1 MSGKSKFDKIIDVK
15 GDDLKSINMEIL
27 ERITR
32 VIFFLFM
39 PDGQQMSDAEID
51 DLMEESFGLAS
62 LLMAVAGMRVDGEN
76 IDGDYVVKFKPYKS
90 LEHFEKENKSK

>member
-15 GDDLKSINMEIL
+15 EDDLKSINMEIL

-51 DLMEESFGLAS
+51 DLMDESFGLAS

>member
-51 DLMEESFGLAS
+51 DLMDESFGLAS

>member
-1 MSGKSKFDKIIDVK
+1 MSEKSKFDTIIDIK

-27 ERITR
+27 GRITR

-39 PDGQQMSDAEID
+39 PDGQPMSESDID
-51 DLMEESFGLAS
+51 DLMDESFGLAS
-62 LLMAVAGMRVDGEN
+62 LLMAVAGMRVAGEN

-90 LEHFEKENKSK
+90 LEHFEKENESK

>member
-51 DLMEESFGLAS
+51 DLMDESFGLAS

-90 LEHFEKENKSK
+90 LEHFVKENKSK

>member
-39 PDGQQMSDAEID
+39 PDGQPMSDAEIN
-51 DLMEESFGLAS
+51 DLMDESFGLAS

-90 LEHFEKENKSK
+90 LEHFEKENESK